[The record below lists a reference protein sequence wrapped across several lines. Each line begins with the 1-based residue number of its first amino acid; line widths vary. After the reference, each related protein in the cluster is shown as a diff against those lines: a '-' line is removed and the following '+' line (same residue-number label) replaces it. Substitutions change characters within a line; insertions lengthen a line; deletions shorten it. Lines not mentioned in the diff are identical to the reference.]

1 MPRIEFSYAP
11 QVVNPFARFVVR
23 VVESLTSRARLKRL
37 YLHNQESPRQGE
49 SFWTAAVRLLQLNI
63 EFDHHALN
71 QAPAKGPLVAIANHP
86 YGALDG
92 ITLAWLLEKIRPDVK
107 IMVSS
112 ILEPVPE
119 LAPFIIPV
127 DLSVRPGAVQR
138 NVEARREAIRHV
150 SDGGALIVFPAGL
163 IAISPDRWGRSMAV
177 DPEWRTFSAQLIR
190 RTGADVLPVFFFG
203 QNSRLFQFAS
213 HISRTLKL
221 ALIFHEVA
229 RRTGSVVE
237 VGIGS
242 VISARDIQA
251 SGNNAQI
258 IRDLRRRTYEVGA
271 RQRPREAPSAQ

>member
-1 MPRIEFSYAP
+1 MHRIEFSYAP
-11 QVVNPFARFVVR
+11 QVVNPYARFIVR
-23 VVESLTSRARLKRL
+23 MVESLTSRARLKRL
-37 YLHNQESPRQGE
+37 YLHNQESPRLGE
-49 SFWTAAVRLLQLNI
+49 SFWSAAVRLLRLNI
-63 EFDHHALN
+63 KFDRHALN
-71 QAPAKGPLVAIANHP
+71 SAPAKGPLVAIANHP

-127 DLSVRPGAVQR
+127 DLSDRPEAIQR
-138 NVEARREAIRHV
+138 NIEARRTAMKHV

-242 VISARDIQA
+242 VISAQEIQA
-251 SGNNAQI
+251 GGNNAQL
-258 IRDLRRRTYEVGA
+258 IRDLRRRTYEIGA
-271 RQRPREAPSAQ
+271 KGLRDRPLE